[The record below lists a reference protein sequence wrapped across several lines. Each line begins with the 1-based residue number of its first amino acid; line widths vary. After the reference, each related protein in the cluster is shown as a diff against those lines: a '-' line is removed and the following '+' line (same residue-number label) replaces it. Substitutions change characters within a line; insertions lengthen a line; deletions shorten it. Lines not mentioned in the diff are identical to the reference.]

1 MAEHIRIGD
10 VAPRVHY
17 AADGAQTVFIYPFPI
32 FQPADME
39 VRVDGQVVAGGYT
52 VLGAGSSAGGSVI
65 FAAPPLSDSLVALRR
80 RLVIARNSDFQP
92 NGVLRANTLNDDLDR
107 QVAAMQEFRD
117 DTGSMV
123 RANPGEAPTGLV
135 LPDRVARANRVM
147 GFDSLGNVTAFAR
160 EEGVLKVPQ
169 AGAIARTVADKMGEV
184 LSARDFGAMGD
195 GMSDDGPALQAA
207 MNAAAGA
214 GKHLLIG
221 EGSFRTTMPLL
232 LPGVAPGLTMRGTII
247 YAGPDGHAALTLGDG
262 AGVRNA
268 AKLYQGLRV
277 QRAAQADWMDEGD
290 IGILLRNLDSSTVEI
305 RQAEGFTIGIR
316 TLGVERGFEDSTL
329 HLGRIVDN
337 RIGLDI
343 RCETAA
349 AWNNSIRYI
358 GGHFA
363 NSSATH
369 PTMDRFGVRFSCAP
383 GAYPRHNA
391 HLFIG
396 PGFELQRQGT
406 PGTVT
411 AIPFLLDAGEERGIV
426 ARGVRM
432 EQCSTNVAAHTG
444 GANDCLYEVAYTGTY
459 AFTGTGILYTPTATR
474 AGGTVVPL
482 HQATAAHGTPRL
494 VAAAENIRQRAFRQ
508 TVDVSGGVGFEQ
520 MAVMSGNPQNAPT
533 TLNGLAFAGLS
544 LLSLNPDSVGIPTS
558 RAIAFVVDCSE
569 CKEFFIAAEGAELR
583 PVVMQFDGSEN
594 LLTSA
599 SPVLLSNM
607 NTVWAGEPSF
617 FWEGNANLD
626 SLVGGLAI
634 NKLQRVTL
642 HGSARYAAIG
652 VRGGTATAVLRAL
665 RLYCSPMHAP
675 SLVYGGSRRWGV
687 REYTATDSGWTV
699 PALAA
704 GATATRD
711 VALPGVRQGDF
722 VQASFS
728 KNTGFQNGGVVLH
741 ASVGGSAGIDQV
753 RVTAQ
758 NVSGG
763 SITVD
768 TGTLYLRATKP
779 RI

>member
-17 AADGAQTVFIYPFPI
+17 VADGAQTGFIFPFPI

-39 VRVDGQVVAGGYT
+39 VRVDGRVVAGGYT
-52 VLGAGSSAGGSVI
+52 VLGAGASEGGRVVFGASPPAG
-65 FAAPPLSDSLVALRR
+65 AMVALRR
-80 RLVIARNSDFQP
+80 RLVIARTADFQP
-92 NGVLRANTLNDDLDR
+92 NGMLRANTLNDDLDR

-117 DTGSMV
+117 DTGSML

-135 LPDRVARANRVM
+135 LPDRSARANRVL
-147 GFDSLGNVTAFAR
+147 GFDSLGNATAFTR
-160 EEGVLKVPQ
+160 EEGVLRVPQ
-169 AGAIARTVADKMGEV
+169 VGAIARTVADKMGEV

-195 GMSDDGPALQAA
+195 GVSDDGPALQAA
-207 MNAAAGA
+207 MNAAAGV

-232 LPGVAPGLTMRGTII
+232 LPGAAPGLTMRGTII
-247 YAGPDGHAALTLGDG
+247 YAGPGGRAALTLGDG
-262 AGVRNA
+262 AAVRNA

-277 QRAAQADWMDEGD
+277 QRATQASWMDEGD
-290 IGILLRNLDSSTVEI
+290 IGILLRNLDASTVEI

-316 TLGVERGFEDSTL
+316 TQGVERGFEDSTL
-329 HLGRIVDN
+329 QLGRIVDN

-369 PTMDRFGVRFSCAP
+369 PTMDRFGVRFSCPA

-396 PGFELQRQGT
+396 PAFELQRQGT

-411 AIPFLLDAGEERGIV
+411 AIPFLLEAGDERGIV

-432 EQCSTNVAAHTG
+432 EQCSTHVAAHTG

-459 AFTGTGILYTPTATR
+459 AFTGAGILYTPTATR

-494 VAAAENIRQRAFRQ
+494 VAAAENLRQRAFRQ
-508 TVDVSGGVGFEQ
+508 GIDTPGGIGFEQ
-520 MAVMSGNPQNAPT
+520 MAALSGNPSGPPGNLT
-533 TLNGLAFAGLS
+533 GFAFAGLT
-544 LLSLNPDSVGIPTS
+544 LFTLNADTVGIPTS
-558 RAIAFVVDCSE
+558 RALAFVVDASE
-569 CKEFFIAAEGAELR
+569 CKEFFIAAEGTELR
-583 PVVMQFDGSEN
+583 PVVMQFDANEN
-594 LLTSA
+594 VLTDT

-607 NTVWAGEPSF
+607 NTVWAGSPSF
-617 FWEGNANLD
+617 FWEGNADLD

-642 HGSARYAAIG
+642 HPNARFAAIG
-652 VRGGTATAVLRAL
+652 VRGGTANAVLKAL
-665 RLYCSPMHAP
+665 RLYCSPMYAP
-675 SLVYGGSRRWGV
+675 ALIYGGSRKWGV
-687 REYTATDSGWTV
+687 REYTTADAGWV
-699 PALAA
+699 IPALAA
-704 GATATRD
+704 GATAMRD
-711 VALPGVRQGDF
+711 VTLPGVRQGDF
-722 VQASFS
+722 VQASFA
-728 KNTGFQNGGVVLH
+728 KATGFQNGGVVFQ
-741 ASVGGSAGIDQV
+741 ASVGGNAGTDQV

-758 NVSGG
+758 NISGG

-768 TGTLYLRATKP
+768 AGTLYLRATKP